1 MSLFE
6 QLTTFVEPL
15 KRRILLMTAKALVK
29 AVNDAGGIQ
38 TMQITA
44 LAEESRDVERYQDY
58 GLSTHPPTGSQGIIL
73 FLGGDRSHGIA
84 IKVDDPATRKKG
96 LTQGEVALY
105 TDEGDYLWLKRNREA
120 LLRANKFNVIGSSE
134 TLMDLLIDSLTE
146 ISDGFSTL
154 SGDSADSSVPGVLKP
169 LVGQGSYSSVSSAID
184 ALIAKL
190 EAMKADA

>member
-169 LVGQGSYSSVSSAID
+169 LVAQGSYSSVSSAID

>member
-134 TLMDLLIDSLTE
+134 TLMDLVIDSLTE

-169 LVGQGSYSSVSSAID
+169 LVAQGSYSSVSSAID